1 MHFYYRDFST
11 QYTKNQKNHEP
22 KLASH
27 NINIRVQQNLKNHE
41 LKQQDIS
48 QHRLKNANLTIDVCL
63 HFGCIVGLYWSSW
76 FPSQPNSSLFLLQ
89 SHLSL
94 VYHSHTTLTYNSLLQ
109 SLYLYK
115 NSGESTHYLSVA
127 HHNWLLMQS
136 DCIFGAKPC
145 NNKFLLCSKW
155 PTFSSQTTMPNSPNS
170 LLVLWTFCS
179 HEKTGEKFPY
189 SWLRKPKQG
198 SKLFL
203 EVKRKSSR

>member
-1 MHFYYRDFST
+1 MNENN
-11 QYTKNQKNHEP
+11 K
-22 KLASH
+22 
-27 NINIRVQQNLKNHE
+27 
-41 LKQQDIS
+41 DIS

-63 HFGCIVGLYWSSW
+63 HFGCIEAYTDLHG
-76 FPSQPNSSLFLLQ
+76 FLHNLI
-89 SHLSL
+89 SHYSFYKAIVTL

-115 NSGESTHYLSVA
+115 HSGESTHYLGVA

-136 DCIFGAKPC
+136 DCIFGTKPC

-155 PTFSSQTTMPNSPNS
+155 PTFSGQTTMPNSPNS

-179 HEKTGEKFPY
+179 HEKNWEKFPY

-203 EVKRKSSR
+203 EVRRKSSR